1 LLGDYEL
8 QLDGGEV
15 TLKGICS
22 GLLLLPHEGNYV
34 FVLTADDGEGR
45 DKGEGKA
52 VSELEGSGEAAP
64 ARSLTAVARPTV
76 APGFEV
82 GEA

>member
-45 DKGEGKA
+45 DKG
-52 VSELEGSGEAAP
+52 
-64 ARSLTAVARPTV
+64 
-76 APGFEV
+76 
-82 GEA
+82 